1 MTDQPW
7 VKFYDK
13 GVPASLK
20 PYPEIPLFKFLEDNA
35 AKYPDAAAIHFKP
48 SHQGFAKSK
57 LTYAELNNLS
67 DRMAAGLAALGVKKG
82 DRVAIFMPNIPQFII
97 TFYGILKAGAVV
109 VASNPTYT
117 QPELEHQLT
126 DSGAVAIV
134 CMSRFYDT
142 VQKVLPKTQIKT
154 VIVTN
159 IKDYM
164 SPLLGFLFGLT
175 KEKKSGDKVTLAPGH
190 LAFKDVLQKYL
201 PSQRPKVTVT
211 ADDKAL
217 FQYSGGTTGVPKA
230 AVALHRNLVANT
242 LQIRAWLSDCQ
253 EGKEIMLTAIPLFHV
268 YGMVVGMSAA
278 IQMAASTV
286 LVPNPRDLE
295 SVLDAIDTY
304 RPTIFPG
311 VPRMYNALNNH
322 PEIGKH
328 DLRSIRVCVS
338 GSAPL
343 LLDIKQKFEAL
354 SGGKLVEGFG
364 MSEAPTM
371 THVNPIHGL
380 NKDGSIGVPVPDVEA
395 RIISLDDEVTVL
407 PQGEIGELVVRGP
420 EVMFG
425 YHNMPTET
433 TNVLRKDPND
443 PNGAP
448 WLYTG
453 DIARMDADGYFYIV
467 DRKKELIKV
476 GGYQVWPR
484 DIEEALKQNPKV
496 LKVAAAGVPDPKHG
510 DEVVKAWVVL
520 QPGQKATEDELKKF
534 CEDKMVS
541 YKRPKYIEFR
551 DDLPE
556 TMVGK
561 VLRRELVAEEKARLA
576 KASKK

>member
-1 MTDQPW
+1 MADKPW
-7 VKFYDK
+7 LKFYDK
-13 GVPASLK
+13 GVPETLK
-20 PYPEIPLFKFLEDNA
+20 PYPDKPLQQFLEESA
-35 AKYPDAAAIHFKP
+35 TQYPDHAAIQFKP
-48 SHQGFAKSK
+48 SHQGFAKSH
-57 LTYAELNNLS
+57 LTYRELNELS
-67 DRMAAGLAALGVKKG
+67 DRMAAVLADRGVKKG

-97 TFYGILKAGAVV
+97 TFYGILKAGGVV

-117 QPELEHQLT
+117 EPELEHQLS

-134 CMSRFYDT
+134 CMSRFYNT

-159 IKDYM
+159 VKDYM
-164 SPLLGFLFGLT
+164 SPLLRLLYGLA
-175 KEKKSGDKVTLAPGH
+175 KEKKSGDRAQLAPGH
-190 LAFKDVLQKYL
+190 EWFKDVIGKYTAA
-201 PSQRPKVTVT
+201 QRPKVTVT

-230 AVALHRNLVANT
+230 AVALHRNLVANSV
-242 LQIRAWLSDCQ
+242 QIHAWLSDCQ
-253 EGKEIMLTAIPLFHV
+253 EGQEVMLTAIPLFHV
-268 YGMVVGMSAA
+268 YGMVVGMIAGV
-278 IQMAASTV
+278 QMAAQIV
-286 LVPNPRDLE
+286 VVPNPRDVA
-295 SVLDAIDTY
+295 SVVDAIDVY
-304 RPTIFPG
+304 KPTIFPG
-311 VPRMYNALNNH
+311 VPRMYNSVNNF
-322 PEIGKH
+322 PDIGQH
-328 DLRSIRVCVS
+328 NLRSIRACIS

-354 SGGKLVEGFG
+354 TGGKLVEGFG
-364 MSEAPTM
+364 MSEAPTA
-371 THVNPIHGL
+371 THCNPIQGL
-380 NKDGSIGVPVPDVEA
+380 NKEGSIGVPMPDVEA
-395 RIISLDDEVTVL
+395 RIISLDDEVTPL

-420 EVMFG
+420 QVMFG

-433 TNVLRKDPND
+433 TNVLRRDPDD

-453 DIARMDADGYFYIV
+453 DIARMDEDGYFYIV

-496 LKVAAAGVPDPKHG
+496 LKVAAAGVPDPKRG

-520 QPGQKATEDELKKF
+520 QPGQTATEDELKKF
-534 CEDKMVS
+534 CEDKLVA

-561 VLRRELVAEEKARLA
+561 VLRRELVAQEKARLEAA
-576 KASKK
+576 KK

>member
-1 MTDQPW
+1 MTDKPW
-7 VKFYDK
+7 LKRYDK
-13 GVPASLK
+13 GVPESVK
-20 PYPEIPLFKFLEDNA
+20 PYPEAPLQKFLEDSA
-35 AKYPDAAAIHFKP
+35 AKFPNHVAIQFKP

-97 TFYGILKAGAVV
+97 TFYGILKAGGVV

-117 QPELEHQLT
+117 EPELEHQLK

-134 CMSRFYDT
+134 CMSRFYNT
-142 VQKVLPKTQIKT
+142 VLKVLPKTQIKT

-164 SPLLGFLFGLT
+164 SPLLRTLFGLA
-175 KEKKSGDKVTLAPGH
+175 KEKKSGDKVTLAAGH

-230 AVALHRNLVANT
+230 AVALHRNLVANSV
-242 LQIRAWLSDCQ
+242 QIRAWLADCQ
-253 EGKEIMLTAIPLFHV
+253 EGKEVMLTAIPLFHV
-268 YGMVVGMSAA
+268 YGMVVGMIAA
-278 IQMAASTV
+278 VQMVAQIV
-286 LVPNPRDLE
+286 VVPNPRDLA
-295 SVLDAIDTY
+295 SVVDAIDTY
-304 RPTIFPG
+304 RPTLFPG
-311 VPRMYNALNNH
+311 VPRMYNGINNY

-328 DLRSIRVCVS
+328 DLRSIRACIS

-354 SGGKLVEGFG
+354 TGGKLVEGFG
-364 MSEAPTM
+364 MSEAPTA
-371 THVNPIHGL
+371 THCNPIQGL
-380 NKDGSIGVPVPDVEA
+380 NKEGSIGLPFPDVEA
-395 RIISLDDEVTVL
+395 RIISLDDEVTPL
-407 PQGEIGELVVRGP
+407 SQGEIGELVVRGP
-420 EVMFG
+420 QVMFG

-443 PNGAP
+443 PDGAP

-453 DIARMDADGYFYIV
+453 DIARMDEDGYFFIV

-496 LKVAAAGVPDPKHG
+496 LKVAAAGVPDPQHG

-520 QPGQKATEDELKKF
+520 QPGQKATEEELKKF
-534 CEDKMVS
+534 CEDKLVA

-561 VLRRELVAEEKARLA
+561 ILRRELVAQDKAKLA
-576 KASKK
+576 KK

>member
-13 GVPASLK
+13 GVPTTLK
-20 PYPEIPLFKFLEDNA
+20 PYPNVPLQKLLEDTA
-35 AKYPDAAAIHFKP
+35 AKYPEHPAIHFKP

-57 LTYAELNNLS
+57 MTYAELNNLS

-97 TFYGILKAGAVV
+97 TFYGILKAGGVV
-109 VASNPTYT
+109 VASNPMYT

-134 CMSRFYDT
+134 CMSRFYHT
-142 VQKVLPKTQIKT
+142 VQQVLPKTQIKT

-164 SPLLGFLFGLT
+164 SPLLAFLFGLS
-175 KEKKSGDKVTLAPGH
+175 KEKKGGDKVTLAPGH

-211 ADDKAL
+211 GDDKAL

-230 AVALHRNLVANT
+230 AVALHRNLLANT
-242 LQIRAWLSDCQ
+242 LQIRAWIADCQ
-253 EGKEIMLTAIPLFHV
+253 EAQEVMLTAIPLFHV
-268 YGMVVGMSAA
+268 YGMVVGMLAS
-278 IQMAASTV
+278 IQMAASIV
-286 LVPNPRDLE
+286 VVPNARDLD
-295 SVLDAIDTY
+295 SVVDAIDTY
-304 RPTIFPG
+304 KPTLFPG
-311 VPRMYNALNNH
+311 VPRMYNAINNY
-322 PEIGKH
+322 PDIGKH
-328 DLRSIRVCVS
+328 DLKTIRACIS

-343 LLDIKQKFEAL
+343 LIDIKQKFEAL
-354 SGGKLVEGFG
+354 THGHLVEGFG
-364 MSEAPTM
+364 MSEAPTA
-371 THVNPIHGL
+371 THCNPMLGL
-380 NKDGSIGVPVPDVEA
+380 NKEGSIGVPLPDVEA
-395 RIISLDDEVTVL
+395 RIISLDDEVTPL

-433 TNVLRKDPND
+433 QNVLRKDPND

-453 DIARMDADGYFYIV
+453 DIARMDEDGYFYIV

-496 LKVAAAGVPDPKHG
+496 LKVAAAGVPDPQRG

-520 QPGQKATEDELKKF
+520 QPGQTATEDELKKF
-534 CEDKMVS
+534 CEDKLVN

-576 KASKK
+576 KKK

>member
-1 MTDQPW
+1 MTDKPW
-7 VKFYDK
+7 LKFYDK
-13 GVPASLK
+13 GVPETLQ
-20 PYPEIPLFKFLEDNA
+20 PYPNKPLQQFLEESA
-35 AKYPDAAAIHFKP
+35 AKFPDHVAIQFKP
-48 SHQGFAKSK
+48 SHQGFAKSH
-57 LTYAELNNLS
+57 LTYRELNDLS
-67 DRMAAGLAALGVKKG
+67 DRMAAALAALGVKKG

-117 QPELEHQLT
+117 EPELEHQLT
-126 DSGAVAIV
+126 DSGAVALV
-134 CMSRFYDT
+134 CMSRFYGT

-164 SPLLGFLFGLT
+164 SPLLRLLFGLA
-175 KEKKSGDKVTLAPGH
+175 KEKQSGDKVTLAPGH
-190 LAFKDVLQKYL
+190 LAFKDVLAKYTAA
-201 PSQRPKVTVT
+201 QRPKMTIT

-253 EGKEIMLTAIPLFHV
+253 EGKEVMLTAIPLFHV

-278 IQMAASTV
+278 IQMAGATV
-286 LVPNPRDLE
+286 LVPNPRDLD
-295 SVLDAIDTY
+295 SVVDAIDTY

-311 VPRMYNALNNH
+311 VPRMYNAINNY
-322 PEIGKH
+322 PDIGKH

-364 MSEAPTM
+364 MSEAPTVS
-371 THVNPIHGL
+371 HVNPIQGL
-380 NKDGSIGVPVPDVEA
+380 NKEGAIGVPVPDVEA

-407 PQGEIGELVVRGP
+407 SQGEIGELVVRGP
-420 EVMFG
+420 QVMFG

-433 TNVLRKDPND
+433 TNVLRQDPND

-453 DIARMDADGYFYIV
+453 DIAKMDEDGYFYVV

-476 GGYQVWPR
+476 GGFQVWPR

-496 LKVAAAGVPDPKHG
+496 LKVAAAGVPDPQRG

-520 QPGQKATEDELKKF
+520 NPGQTATEDELKKF
-534 CEDKMVS
+534 CEDKLVN

-561 VLRRELVAEEKARLA
+561 VLRRELVAQDKARLA
-576 KASKK
+576 AKKK

>member
-1 MTDQPW
+1 MTDKPW
-7 VKFYDK
+7 LKFYDK
-13 GVPASLK
+13 GVPESLQ
-20 PYPEIPLFKFLEDNA
+20 PYPEKPLQQFLEESA
-35 AKYPDAAAIHFKP
+35 AKYPDHVAIHFKP
-48 SHQGFAKSK
+48 SHQGFAKSH
-57 LTYAELNNLS
+57 LTYRELNDLA
-67 DRMAAGLAALGVKKG
+67 DRMAAVLAGRGVKKG

-97 TFYGILKAGAVV
+97 TYYGILKAGAVV

-117 QPELEHQLT
+117 EPELEHQLT

-134 CMSRFYDT
+134 CMSRFYGT
-142 VQKVLPKTQIKT
+142 VQQVLPKTQIKT

-164 SPLLGFLFGLT
+164 SPLLAFLFGLT
-175 KEKKSGDKVTLAPGH
+175 KEKKGGDRVQLAPGH
-190 LAFKDVLQKYL
+190 LWFKDLLAKYTAA
-201 PSQRPKVTVT
+201 QRPKVTVT
-211 ADDKAL
+211 AGDKAL

-230 AVALHRNLVANT
+230 AVALHRNLAANSE
-242 LQIRAWLSDCQ
+242 QIHAWLADCQ
-253 EGKEIMLTAIPLFHV
+253 DGKEVMLTAIPLFHV
-268 YGMVVGMSAA
+268 YGMVVGMISAV
-278 IQMAASTV
+278 QMAAAIV
-286 LVPNPRDLE
+286 VVPNPRDVA
-295 SVLDAIDTY
+295 SVVDAIDTY
-304 RPTIFPG
+304 KPTIFPG
-311 VPRMYNALNNH
+311 VPRMYNSVNNF
-322 PEIGKH
+322 PDIGKH
-328 DLRSIRVCVS
+328 DLKSIRACIS

-354 SGGKLVEGFG
+354 TGGKLVEGFG
-364 MSEAPTM
+364 MSEAPTAS
-371 THVNPIHGL
+371 HCNPIQGL
-380 NKDGSIGVPVPDVEA
+380 NKEGSIGVPLPDVEA

-407 PQGEIGELVVRGP
+407 PQGEIGELVVRAP
-420 EVMFG
+420 QVMFG

-433 TNVLRKDPND
+433 ENTLRKDPND
-443 PNGAP
+443 PDGAP

-453 DIARMDADGYFYIV
+453 DIARMDEDGYFYIV

-496 LKVAAAGVPDPKHG
+496 LKVAAAGVPDPKRG

-520 QPGQKATEDELKKF
+520 QPGQTATEDELKKYL
-534 CEDKMVS
+534 EDKLVA

-561 VLRRELVAEEKARLA
+561 VLRRELVAQDKAKLA
-576 KASKK
+576 AKK

>member
-1 MTDQPW
+1 MTDKPW
-7 VKFYDK
+7 LKFYDK
-13 GVPASLK
+13 GVPESLK
-20 PYPEIPLFKFLEDNA
+20 PYPEKPLQHFLEESA
-35 AKYPDAAAIHFKP
+35 AKYPDHVAIQFKP

-57 LTYAELNNLS
+57 LTYRELNELS
-67 DRMAAGLAALGVKKG
+67 DRMAAALANQGVKKG

-97 TFYGILKAGAVV
+97 TFYGILKAGGVV

-117 QPELEHQLT
+117 EPELEHQLT
-126 DSGAVAIV
+126 DSRAVAIV
-134 CMSRFYDT
+134 CMSRFYGT
-142 VQKVLPKTQIKT
+142 VQHVLPKTQIKT

-164 SPLLGFLFGLT
+164 SPLLAFLFGLT
-175 KEKKSGDKVTLAPGH
+175 KEKKSGDRVTLAPGH
-190 LAFKDVLQKYL
+190 LPFKKLLSKYTAA
-201 PSQRPKVTVT
+201 QRPKVTVT

-230 AVALHRNLVANT
+230 AVALHRNLAANSV
-242 LQIRAWLSDCQ
+242 QIRAWLADCQ
-253 EGKEIMLTAIPLFHV
+253 DGKEVMLTAIPLFHV
-268 YGMVVGMSAA
+268 YGMVVGMIAA
-278 IQMAASTV
+278 VQMAAQIV
-286 LVPNPRDLE
+286 VVPNPRDVP
-295 SVLDAIDTY
+295 SVVDAIDTY
-304 RPTIFPG
+304 KPTLFPG
-311 VPRMYNALNNH
+311 VPRMYNSINNF
-322 PEIGKH
+322 PDIGRH
-328 DLRSIRVCVS
+328 DLKSIRACIS

-354 SGGKLVEGFG
+354 THGKLVEGFG
-364 MSEAPTM
+364 MSEAPTA
-371 THVNPIHGL
+371 THCNPIQGL
-380 NKDGSIGVPVPDVEA
+380 NKEGSIGLPFPDVEV
-395 RIISLDDEVTVL
+395 RIISLDDEVTAL

-420 EVMFG
+420 QVMFG

-433 TNVLRKDPND
+433 TNVLRKDPGD
-443 PNGAP
+443 PDGAP

-453 DIARMDADGYFYIV
+453 DIARMDEDGYFFIV

-484 DIEEALKQNPKV
+484 DIEEALKQNSKV

-520 QPGQKATEDELKKF
+520 QPGQTATEDELKKF
-534 CEDKMVS
+534 CEDKLVA

-561 VLRRELVAEEKARLA
+561 VLRRELVAQDRAKLA
-576 KASKK
+576 TAKK

>member
-1 MTDQPW
+1 MTDKPW
-7 VKFYDK
+7 LKFYDK
-13 GVPASLK
+13 GVPESLK
-20 PYPEIPLFKFLEDNA
+20 PYPQKTLQQFLEESA
-35 AKYPDAAAIHFKP
+35 ARYPDNVAIHFKP
-48 SHQGFAKSK
+48 SHQGFAKSR
-57 LTYAELNNLS
+57 LTYRELNDLS
-67 DRMAAGLAALGVKKG
+67 DRMAAALADRGVKKG

-97 TFYGILKAGAVV
+97 TYYGILKAGGVV

-117 QPELEHQLT
+117 EPELEHQLT

-134 CMSRFYDT
+134 CMSRFYGT
-142 VQKVLPKTQIKT
+142 VQQVLPKTQIKT

-164 SPLLGFLFGLT
+164 NPLLAFLFGLT
-175 KEKKSGDKVTLAPGH
+175 KEKKGGDRVTLAPGH
-190 LAFKDVLQKYL
+190 LWFKDVLAKYTAA
-201 PSQRPKVTVT
+201 QRPKVTVT

-217 FQYSGGTTGVPKA
+217 FQYSGGTTGIPKA
-230 AVALHRNLVANT
+230 AVALHRNLVANSV
-242 LQIRAWLSDCQ
+242 QIRAWLADCREGQ
-253 EGKEIMLTAIPLFHV
+253 EVMLTAIPLFHV
-268 YGMVVGMSAA
+268 YGMVVGMISAV
-278 IQMAASTV
+278 QMAASTV
-286 LVPNPRDLE
+286 LVPNPRDVA
-295 SVLDAIDTY
+295 SVVDAIDAY
-304 RPTIFPG
+304 KPTIFPG
-311 VPRMYNALNNH
+311 VPRMYNAVNNF
-322 PEIGKH
+322 PDIGKH
-328 DLRSIRVCVS
+328 DLKSIRACIS

-354 SGGKLVEGFG
+354 THGKLVEGFG
-364 MSEAPTM
+364 MSEAPTAS
-371 THVNPIHGL
+371 HCNPIQGL
-380 NKDGSIGVPVPDVEA
+380 NKEGSIGVPFPDVET

-407 PQGEIGELVVRGP
+407 PQGEIGELVVRAP
-420 EVMFG
+420 QVMFG

-433 TNVLRKDPND
+433 ENTLRKDPND
-443 PNGAP
+443 PDGAP

-453 DIARMDADGYFYIV
+453 DIARMDEDGYFFIV

-496 LKVAAAGVPDPKHG
+496 LKVAAAGVPDPQRG

-534 CEDKMVS
+534 LEDKLAA

-561 VLRRELVAEEKARLA
+561 VLRRELVAQHKAKLA
-576 KASKK
+576 AKK

>member
-1 MTDQPW
+1 MTDKPW

-13 GVPASLK
+13 GVPESLK
-20 PYPEIPLFKFLEDNA
+20 PYPEIPLHQFLEDSA
-35 AKYPDAAAIHFKP
+35 AQYPESVAIHFKP
-48 SHQGFAKSK
+48 SHQGFAKSQ
-57 LTYAELNNLS
+57 LTYRELNDLT
-67 DRMAAGLAALGVKKG
+67 DRMAAALADRGVKKG

-97 TFYGILKAGAVV
+97 TFYGILKAGGIV

-134 CMSRFYDT
+134 CMSRFYGT
-142 VQKVLPKTQIKT
+142 VQQVLPKTQIKT

-164 SPLLGFLFGLT
+164 NPLLALLFGLT
-175 KEKKSGDKVTLAPGH
+175 KEKKSGDRVQLAPGH
-190 LAFKDVLQKYL
+190 EWFKKVLAQYTAV
-201 PSQRPKVTVT
+201 QRPKVTVT

-217 FQYSGGTTGVPKA
+217 FQYSGGTTGIPKA
-230 AVALHRNLVANT
+230 AVALHRNMVANT
-242 LQIRAWLSDCQ
+242 VQIKSWISGCAPGR
-253 EGKEIMLTAIPLFHV
+253 ETMLLAIPLFHV
-268 YGMVVGMSAA
+268 YGMVAGMSAA
-278 IQMAASTV
+278 VAMAAAMPM
-286 LVPNPRDLE
+286 VPNPRDVA
-295 SVLDAIDTY
+295 SVIDAIDTY
-304 RPTIFPG
+304 KPTLFPG
-311 VPRMYNALNNH
+311 VPRMYNAINNFAGI
-322 PEIGKH
+322 EKH
-328 DLRSIRVCVS
+328 DLRSIRACIS

-343 LLDIKQKFEAL
+343 LVDIKQKFEAITH
-354 SGGKLVEGFG
+354 GKLVEGYG
-364 MSEAPTM
+364 MSEAPTAS
-371 THVNPIHGL
+371 HCNPIDGL
-380 NKDGSIGVPVPDVEA
+380 NKPGSIGVPFPDMEC
-395 RIISLDDEVTVL
+395 RIISLDDEVTPL
-407 PQGEIGELVVRGP
+407 PVGEIGELVVRGP
-420 EVMFG
+420 QVMYG

-433 TNVLRKDPND
+433 ANALRKAPDD

-496 LKVAAAGVPDPKHG
+496 LKVAVAGIPDPARG
-510 DEVVKAWVVL
+510 DETVKAWVVL
-520 QPGQKATEDELKKF
+520 NPGQTTTEDELKKF
-534 CEDKMVS
+534 CEDKLVN

-561 VLRRELVAEEKARLA
+561 VLRRELVAQEKAKQA
-576 KASKK
+576 QKK